1 MFLLFDSGLGIGF
14 FFFFFQYG
22 CCILKILSFKW
33 KGGKS
38 DENVVLPSTFPFW
51 ELELEIFRL

>member
-1 MFLLFDSGLGIGF
+1 MFLLFDSGLGIGI
-14 FFFFFQYG
+14 FFFFQYG
-22 CCILKILSFKW
+22 CCILKILRFKS

-38 DENVVLPSTFPFW
+38 DENVVLPSAFPFW